1 MIVTDREVLKN
12 NGAETILSD
21 PELIDGFCD
30 ELATVLQNIDDP
42 RTNPTKPRKIIIE
55 FEISATS
62 NKETIAISA
71 STNSKIVKKEIVKD
85 RMDITRLID
94 DVGRLIEYKMTEVK
108 TEAPGQAD
116 LFGGEEPQAKEIN
129 IMFSEA
135 PDKTSENDLDK
146 ASIEHTE
153 EESVEDSA
161 VSGGDNRDDED
172 N

>member
-71 STNSKIVKKEIVKD
+71 STNSK
-85 RMDITRLID
+85 
-94 DVGRLIEYKMTEVK
+94 EVK

-116 LFGGEEPQAKEIN
+116 LFGGEEPQSKEIN

-146 ASIEHTE
+146 ASKEHTDE
-153 EESVEDSA
+153 ENIENLA

>member
-12 NGAETILSD
+12 NGSETILSD
-21 PELIDGFCD
+21 PELVDGFCD

-85 RMDITRLID
+85 RMDITRSID

-108 TEAPGQAD
+108 SEAPGQAD
-116 LFGGEEPQAKEIN
+116 LFEGEEPPAKEVN
-129 IMFSEA
+129 ITFSEA
-135 PDKTSENDLDK
+135 SDKPSESDSVK
-146 ASIEHTE
+146 TE
-153 EESVEDSA
+153 EEHNDAENVVNWT
-161 VSGGDNRDDED
+161 VSGSEKRDE
-172 N
+172 

>member
-71 STNSKIVKKEIVKD
+71 STNSKIVKKEMD
-85 RMDITRLID
+85 RRFIAKKEFNLNRFIIYKKKNMNELIAKIKELNEAFMSDAALQIEKGNKAAGTRA
-94 DVGRLIEYKMTEVK
+94 R
-108 TEAPGQAD
+108 
-116 LFGGEEPQAKEIN
+116 
-129 IMFSEA
+129 
-135 PDKTSENDLDK
+135 K
-146 ASIEHTE
+146 ASLELE
-153 EESVEDSA
+153 KLMKEFRKASLEASK
-161 VSGGDNRDDED
+161 
-172 N
+172 